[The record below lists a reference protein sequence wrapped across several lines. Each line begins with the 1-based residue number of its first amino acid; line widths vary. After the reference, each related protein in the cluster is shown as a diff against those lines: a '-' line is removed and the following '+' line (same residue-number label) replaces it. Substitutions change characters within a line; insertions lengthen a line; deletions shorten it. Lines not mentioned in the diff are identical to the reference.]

1 MARSELLSTEEGIRL
16 MIENWDSYIKTA
28 NEALAQVSN
37 YIEELNKYF
46 IEKEPLSKSSI
57 ARMGGLR
64 RVNNM
69 MGIYTNALHK
79 HINSINSGLII
90 PNYSPSYIPKL
101 RAIDTEAQAWKKKY
115 NEAVSLYKE
124 LSECY
129 HLSLYKS
136 DGTFDIA
143 SWL

>member
-1 MARSELLSTEEGIRL
+1 MQNGT
-16 MIENWDSYIKTA
+16 NIKTA
-28 NEALAQVSN
+28 NEVLAHVTN
-37 YIEELNKYF
+37 FNDELNNYF
-46 IEKEPLSKSSI
+46 IEKEPLSKNSI

-79 HINSINSGLII
+79 HIKSLDSGLI

-101 RAIDTEAQAWKKKY
+101 RVIDIEAQAWKKKY
-115 NEAVSLYKE
+115 NEAVSLYNE